1 MPSGK
6 YIQSTLLFSD
16 KSTIAVPHDLSV
28 KLVFNNTSSAVQLLF
43 QREHSVV
50 RCY

>member
-6 YIQSTLLFSD
+6 YIQSNLLFSD

-28 KLVFNNTSSAVQLLF
+28 ELVFNNASSTG
-43 QREHSVV
+43 SVTLSKGA
-50 RCY
+50 